1 MDIKVDRVVVGAI
14 ETNCYIVTCLITGKS
29 LVIDPGDDYPKIQQA
44 SAGRKI
50 SVVLNTHGH
59 IDHIKEDEKFGVPV
73 YIHSYDKDCLTDAA
87 KNLSVLF
94 DSPITLDVETVIL
107 KDGDIIRLGEMVF
120 KVIHTPGHSRGSVCF
135 FIDNILFSGDTLF
148 CGSYGRTDLPG
159 GSEKDIFTSIQQKL
173 LLLPSDTLVY
183 PGHGEKTTIAQEK
196 KLWAER

>member
-29 LVIDPGDDYPKIQQA
+29 LVIDPGDDYPNIQQS

-73 YIHSYDKDCLTDAA
+73 YIHSYDKDCLTDAT
-87 KNLSVLF
+87 KNLSVVF

-135 FIDNILFSGDTLF
+135 LIDNILFSGDTLF
-148 CGSYGRTDLPG
+148 CGNYGRTDLPG